1 MTFLDAPPPTADSS
15 ALDSRGG
22 GPLHGSDANLAIGR
36 RSYLPHKDMVSWG
49 GQMWFLLGTKYTGVG
64 DVNSDPDF
72 ANIVDLLSD
81 PHVRTIL
88 LVTSVEPCS
97 ATDLAERCDASDQT
111 VYRRLERLEEAG
123 LVSDRIRARDDGH
136 HDTVY
141 TARLEHVSI
150 TLREGEFE
158 FTIEHIHPDAADEL
172 TDLWR
177 RF

>member
-1 MTFLDAPPPTADSS
+1 MS
-15 ALDSRGG
+15 
-22 GPLHGSDANLAIGR
+22 
-36 RSYLPHKDMVSWG
+36 
-49 GQMWFLLGTKYTGVG
+49 
-64 DVNSDPDF
+64 SDPDF
-72 ANIVDLLSD
+72 TIIVELLSD
-81 PHVRTIL
+81 THVQTIL
-88 LVTSVEPCS
+88 SATSVEACS
-97 ATDLAERCDASDQT
+97 ASELAEQCDASDQT

-150 TLREGEFE
+150 TLRDGEFE
-158 FTIEHIHPDAADEL
+158 FTIEHPQSDPADEL